1 MKKDTTKHPDLTQIS
16 RNAREKEELFFR
28 YQPQI
33 SLVSGGM
40 IKDLF
45 LRYQPQI
52 SFVTGGVV
60 AAEALVSWDYLE
72 AGLHTADSFFLLA
85 EEADLIVPIGG
96 WAIEEAC
103 RQIKSWQE
111 QGLRPPC
118 ISINIS
124 LRQFE
129 RGNVAQTITG
139 ALKSSG
145 VSPALIGVEIKENTF
160 TDGSAR
166 VFDALRE
173 LNALGV
179 NIALDHF
186 GTGYSSFADF
196 KNNSLIE
203 ELKIDKF
210 FVSNIACN
218 PDDAAIVSSIIAM
231 AQRLGLVV
239 VAEGVETWEQVN
251 TLKRLGCDIGQGSYF
266 SKPLHAKEMV
276 VFLAG
281 QRSLFD

>member
-1 MKKDTTKHPDLTQIS
+1 MKKTAKDYPAITQVS
-16 RNAREKEELFFR
+16 RDAREKKKLFLR

-33 SLVSGGM
+33 SLVSGGA

-52 SFVTGGVV
+52 SLVTGGVV
-60 AAEALVSWDYLE
+60 AAEALIGWNHPEIGPLASGNFL
-72 AGLHTADSFFLLA
+72 LLA
-85 EEADLIVPIGG
+85 EEKDLIVPIGD
-96 WAIEEAC
+96 WVVEKVC

-118 ISINIS
+118 VSINVS
-124 LRQFE
+124 LQQFE
-129 RGNVAQTITG
+129 LGDVVQTITG
-139 ALKSSG
+139 ALKSFG
-145 VSPALIGVEIKENTF
+145 VSPALIGVEIRESTL
-160 TDGSAR
+160 TDGSAL
-166 VFDALRE
+166 VLDALHK
-173 LNALGV
+173 LNAVGI

-210 FVSNIACN
+210 FISDIAHN

-239 VAEGVETWEQVN
+239 VAEGVEAREQAD
-251 TLKRLGCDIGQGSYF
+251 TLKRLGCDIGQGFYF
-266 SKPLHAKEMV
+266 SKPLQAEEMAA
-276 VFLAG
+276 FLAG
-281 QRSLFD
+281 QRFL